1 VKTSALN
8 NYPPGLVVGL
18 ARYITIAFSKIFWR
32 IEYRQKENIPQNLK
46 GGLLI
51 VANHQTYLDPFW
63 ICAPIKRKLRFMAW
77 DKAFNWFFIGW
88 LIRYLGA
95 FPINTRTGRSKSIL
109 RESLQSLKDGAT
121 LLIFPE
127 GERAFSDGKLLEFKT
142 GALRIALEAGVP
154 ILPVTVRGGNKI
166 WAQDMKFPRPGKVE
180 IIYHPLVELEPC
192 PNEEDFHEYI
202 RKQAVKIAGIIG
214 TAL

>member
-1 VKTSALN
+1 MKVSALN
-8 NYPPGLVVGL
+8 NYPPALVIGL
-18 ARYITIAFSKIFWR
+18 ARFITIAFSKAVWR
-32 IEYRQKENIPQNLK
+32 IKYHQTENIPQDLK
-46 GGLLI
+46 GGLLV

-63 ICAPIKRKLRFMAW
+63 ICVPIKRKLRFMAW
-77 DKAFNWFFIGW
+77 DQAFDWFFIGW

-109 RESLQSLKDGAT
+109 RESLKSLREGAT

-127 GERAFSDGKLLEFKT
+127 GERAFSDGKLLKFKT

-154 ILPVTVRGGNKI
+154 ILPVTVRGANKV
-166 WAQDMKFPRPGKVE
+166 WARDMKFPRPGKVE
-180 IIYHPLVELEPC
+180 IIYHPLIEPEPC
-192 PNEEDFHEYI
+192 PETEDFRECLE
-202 RKQAVKIAGIIG
+202 KQARKIAGIIE